1 MFRLQKQ
8 KIYPYFV
15 SIFLLMAVC
24 VQPSYAA
31 SEKEVI
37 QEKIA
42 AKLVQGERLL
52 FAREYEAAFQHFQAL
67 STAYPSSP
75 AGAFGLMALN
85 EVKML
90 EKDNFAYLDEFMKYA
105 KMGDKIISQLMQN
118 YKQSNWEL
126 MFSGSLIGLEGFF
139 EARRRDWIG
148 AYTLGTK
155 SRQIFAR
162 IQKND
167 PQFADADF
175 GMGMYLYWR
184 SVFAKDLWFVPFVPD
199 KRAEGIALIE
209 RVVKEGVVAKDL
221 ARIVLAIINLEE
233 GNDKKGEEAILPFV
247 QSYPDNILFRNIY
260 GKILISAKQ
269 YEKAFSQ
276 FEHILRIEPQAKKS
290 LYFSAVSLVL
300 LQNPQ
305 RYEDAHILLER
316 FLLSHPND
324 EWSSYAYYWKGRLAE
339 NEKKMDEAKLYY
351 NQAVSLN
358 SKLKGARFR
367 LRALGSGL

>member
-1 MFRLQKQ
+1 MKVLILALLCVLFISGKQ
-8 KIYPYFV
+8 TH
-15 SIFLLMAVC
+15 
-24 VQPSYAA
+24 AA
-31 SEKEVI
+31 SEQEST

-42 AKLVQGERLL
+42 AQLIVGERLL
-52 FAREYEAAFQHFQAL
+52 FARDYDAASTHFQAL
-67 STAYPSSP
+67 LRDYPKSP
-75 AGAFGLMALN
+75 AGYFGLMALN

-90 EKDNFAYLDEFMKYA
+90 EKDDFAYLDEFMHYA
-105 KMGDKIISQLMQN
+105 KLGDKAISQLMQN
-118 YKQSNWEL
+118 YKQHNWEL
-126 MFSGSLIGLEGFF
+126 MFSGALIGLEGFL

-162 IQKND
+162 IQKKD
-167 PQFADADF
+167 PTFADADF

-209 RVVKEGVVAKDL
+209 RVAKEGVVAKDL
-221 ARIVLAIINLEE
+221 ARIVLSIVHLEE
-233 GNDKKGEEAILPFV
+233 GRYKKGEDFILPFV

-276 FEHILRIEPQAKKS
+276 FEHILHVEPKARKA
-290 LYFSAVSLVL
+290 LYFSGVSLVL
-300 LQNPQ
+300 LGNPSQ
-305 RYEDAHILLER
+305 YEKAHNLLER
-316 FLLSHPND
+316 FLLSRPGD
-324 EWSSYAYYWKGRLAE
+324 EWASYAYYWKGRLAE
-339 NEKKMDEAKLYY
+339 REKKNEEAKLFYD
-351 NQAVSLN
+351 QAINVN
-358 SKLKGARFR
+358 SKLKGAQFR